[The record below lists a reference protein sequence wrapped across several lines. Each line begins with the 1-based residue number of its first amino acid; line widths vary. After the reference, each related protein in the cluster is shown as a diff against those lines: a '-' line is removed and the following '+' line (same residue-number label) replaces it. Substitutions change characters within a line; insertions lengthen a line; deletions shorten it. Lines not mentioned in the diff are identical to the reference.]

1 MGKRITIT
9 MDDDIVEKIRE
20 IQASKINSSIRSVSF
35 SHVVNQILKDA
46 LKANGFSYQSFEIN
60 PNQNRNFGK

>member
-1 MGKRITIT
+1 
-9 MDDDIVEKIRE
+9 MDENILNQIKE

-46 LKANGFSYQSFEIN
+46 LKVNEFSNKSFELST
-60 PNQNRNFGK
+60 NQNRNFRR